1 MSITKRQEQI
11 LSILNERSFVTVKEL
26 SAITFTSESSIRRD
40 LSYLQN
46 NGFVKR
52 THGGVSSLEPMINVA
67 SYYDRLH
74 KNANGKRLIA
84 QKAAAF
90 LKEGQN
96 ILLDSSTTATFLL
109 PHIAKFP
116 NITMFT
122 NNLSTALHAI
132 ELGICTHCLGGQ
144 AINGSVALSGSETF
158 SALENLF
165 VDILFFSSQ
174 SLDANGNISDSTEEE
189 NYVRKMMLK
198 VAKTRVFLCDSE
210 KFGKTSTYKL
220 CNLNDVDYAVFD
232 KSYLDLA
239 ADRTIL

>member
-11 LSILNERSFVTVKEL
+11 LSILSERSFVTVKEL
-26 SAITFTSESSIRRD
+26 SAITFTSQSSIRRD

-52 THGGVSSLEPMINVA
+52 THGGVSSLEPMVNVA

-116 NITMFT
+116 NVTVFT

-132 ELGICTHCLGGQ
+132 ELGINTHCLGGQ
-144 AINGSVALSGSETF
+144 ATNGSVALTGSETF

-174 SLDANGNISDSTEEE
+174 SLNGNGTISDSTEEE
-189 NYVRKMMLK
+189 NYVRKMMLRS
-198 VAKTRVFLCDSE
+198 AKTKVFLCDSE
-210 KFGKTSTYKL
+210 KFNTQSTYQL
-220 CNLNDVDYAVFD
+220 CNLSQIDCAVFD
-232 KSYLDLA
+232 SPYSELETHCKLL
-239 ADRTIL
+239 

>member
-26 SAITFTSESSIRRD
+26 SAITFTSQSSIRRD

-52 THGGVSSLEPMINVA
+52 THGGVSSLEPMVNVA

-116 NITMFT
+116 NVTVFT

-132 ELGICTHCLGGQ
+132 ELGINTHCLGGQ
-144 AINGSVALSGSETF
+144 AINGSVALTGSETF

-174 SLDANGNISDSTEEE
+174 SLNGNGTISDSTEEE
-189 NYVRKMMLK
+189 NYVRKMMLRS
-198 VAKTRVFLCDSE
+198 AKTKVFLCDSE
-210 KFGKTSTYKL
+210 KFNTQSTYQL
-220 CNLNDVDYAVFD
+220 CNLSQIDCAVFD
-232 KSYLDLA
+232 SPYSELETHCKLL
-239 ADRTIL
+239 

>member
-1 MSITKRQEQI
+1 MSISKRQEQI

-26 SAITFTSESSIRRD
+26 SAITFTSQSSIRRD

-52 THGGVSSLEPMINVA
+52 THGGVSSLEPMVNVA

-116 NITMFT
+116 NVTVFT

-132 ELGICTHCLGGQ
+132 ELGINTHCLGGQ
-144 AINGSVALSGSETF
+144 AINGSVALTGSETF

-174 SLDANGNISDSTEEE
+174 SLNGNGTISDSTEEE
-189 NYVRKMMLK
+189 NYVRKMMLRS
-198 VAKTRVFLCDSE
+198 AKTKVFLCDSE
-210 KFGKTSTYKL
+210 KFNTQSTYQL
-220 CNLNDVDYAVFD
+220 CNLSQIDCAVFD
-232 KSYLDLA
+232 SPYSELETHCKLL
-239 ADRTIL
+239 

>member
-11 LSILNERSFVTVKEL
+11 LSILSERSFVTVKEL
-26 SAITFTSESSIRRD
+26 SAITFTSQSSIRRD

-52 THGGVSSLEPMINVA
+52 THGGVSSLEPMVNVA

-116 NITMFT
+116 NVTVFT

-132 ELGICTHCLGGQ
+132 ELGINTHCLGGQ
-144 AINGSVALSGSETF
+144 AINGSVALTGSETF
-158 SALENLF
+158 TALENLF

-174 SLDANGNISDSTEEE
+174 SLNDNGTISDSTEEE
-189 NYVRKMMLK
+189 NYVRKMMLRS
-198 VAKTRVFLCDSE
+198 AKTKVFLCDSE
-210 KFGKTSTYKL
+210 KFNTQSTYQL
-220 CNLNDVDYAVFD
+220 CNLSQIDCAVFD
-232 KSYLDLA
+232 SPYSELETHCKLL
-239 ADRTIL
+239 

>member
-1 MSITKRQEQI
+1 MSIRKRQEQI

-26 SAITFTSESSIRRD
+26 SAITFTSQSSIRRD
-40 LSYLQN
+40 LTYLQN
-46 NGFVKR
+46 NGLVKR
-52 THGGVSSLEPMINVA
+52 THGGVSSVEPMANVA

-74 KNANGKRLIA
+74 KNANRKRIIA
-84 QKAAAF
+84 QKASV
-90 LKEGQN
+90 LLEDGQS

-109 PHIAKFP
+109 PHIAKFR
-116 NITMFT
+116 NITIFT

-132 ELGICTHCLGGQ
+132 ELGINTHCLGGQ

-158 SALENLF
+158 TALENLF

-174 SLDANGNISDSTEEE
+174 SLDVNGNISDSTEEE

-198 VAKTRVFLCDSE
+198 ASKTTVFLCDSE
-210 KFGKTSTYKL
+210 KFHTSATYKL

-232 KSYLDLA
+232 APYPDLF
-239 ADRTIL
+239 TNCKIL

>member
-1 MSITKRQEQI
+1 MSISKRQEQI

-52 THGGVSSLEPMINVA
+52 THGGVSSLEPMVNVA

-74 KNANGKRLIA
+74 KNANGKWLIA

-116 NITMFT
+116 NVTVFT

-132 ELGICTHCLGGQ
+132 ELGINTHCLGGQ
-144 AINGSVALSGSETF
+144 AINGSVALTGSETF

-174 SLDANGNISDSTEEE
+174 SLNGNGTISDSTEEE
-189 NYVRKMMLK
+189 NYVRKMMLRS
-198 VAKTRVFLCDSE
+198 AKTKVFLCDSE
-210 KFGKTSTYKL
+210 KFNAQSTYQL
-220 CNLNDVDYAVFD
+220 CNLSQIDYAVFD
-232 KSYLDLA
+232 SPYSELETHCKLL
-239 ADRTIL
+239 